1 MVNDGVSSS
10 VGIISPFPTEWKNK
24 KCSKPPTSIL
34 MMFINHHLS
43 TKDLLDLSQ
52 PGKSSLVALGKSSSQ

>member
-1 MVNDGVSSS
+1 MVGYKYQYHWINMDKY
-10 VGIISPFPTEWKNK
+10 I
-24 KCSKPPTSIL
+24 KPPTSIL
-34 MMFINHHLS
+34 MLFINHHLS